1 MHKAILCIIIFL
13 NTAIMGWPTTTSEL
27 SPSPVITTTTPS
39 PHLPSS
45 RSLRLPN
52 DTYPLGYHLHIS
64 SNIHDGD
71 FRFNGNATIDI
82 EIRTSTNEI
91 VLHAKNLSDINITL
105 RLLDNARPEAVGE
118 LVDDVTHTYDPHGTF
133 LVIHA
138 IENYQAF
145 EAGQR
150 YRLEVLYTGI
160 MGTKPKGLYRM
171 AYEDPITNSTT

>member
-1 MHKAILCIIIFL
+1 MAL
-13 NTAIMGWPTTTSEL
+13 GWQPTTSDL
-27 SPSPVITTTTPS
+27 SPSPVTTTTTTTPS
-39 PHLPSS
+39 PHLPST

-64 SNIHDGD
+64 SKIHEGD

-91 VLHAKNLSDINITL
+91 VLHAKNLSDMQVTL
-105 RLLDNARPEAVGE
+105 RLLHDHARPEDVGK
-118 LVDDVTHTYDPHGTF
+118 LVEDVTHTYDAHGTF

-138 IENYQAF
+138 LENYQAF
-145 EAGQR
+145 EEGQR
-150 YRLEVLYTGI
+150 YRLQVLYTGI

-171 AYEDPITNSTT
+171 AYEDPVTNSTT